1 VRKLLMGL
9 LVAAAACTTRTT
21 TLPSPATP
29 APVVAAP
36 TAPRPALDA
45 FLAAVKAQDLQAM
58 SNIWGDKDGSVRESG
73 KMGREEIERR
83 EIILM
88 CYFKHDKYRVL
99 GDSPSVDGERILQ
112 VELTKGTLSRTTN
125 FYLATNGTRWF
136 VRSADMDP
144 VRDLCV
150 EKR

>member
-99 GDSPSVDGERILQ
+99 GESPAADGERVLQ
-112 VELTKGTLSRTTN
+112 VELTKGTMSRTTN
-125 FYLATNGTRWF
+125 FYAVKGGSRWYI
-136 VRSADMDP
+136 RSAQMEP
-144 VRDLCV
+144 VRDLCTQ
-150 EKR
+150 K

>member
-9 LVAAAACTTRTT
+9 LLAAAACTTRTT
-21 TLPSPATP
+21 TVPQTAPVP
-29 APVVAAP
+29 APAAQN
-36 TAPRPALDA
+36 APRPALDS

-58 SNIWGDKDGSVRESG
+58 SNVWGDKDGSVRASG

-88 CYFKHDKYRVL
+88 CYFRHDRYRVL
-99 GDSPSVDGERILQ
+99 NETPGVDNERVFQ

-125 FYLATNGTRWF
+125 FYLATDGTRWF
-136 VRSADMDP
+136 VRSADMEP